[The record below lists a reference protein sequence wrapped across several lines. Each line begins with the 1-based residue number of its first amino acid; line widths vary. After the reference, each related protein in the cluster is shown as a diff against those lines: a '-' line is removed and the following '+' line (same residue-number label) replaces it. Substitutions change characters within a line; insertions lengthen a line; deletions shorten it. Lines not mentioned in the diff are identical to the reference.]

1 LEALERQ
8 TLAPNFWNEAE
19 AAQAVQ
25 KEHGQLQEIIASWEN
40 RWKQAEDTELF
51 LDMVMEERDPE
62 LELEVAHTIDSIE
75 DALAQAEL
83 ECMFNGEHDSN
94 NAIMA
99 IHAGAGGTEAQD
111 WVAILTRMYL
121 RWTEIHGFKSDILD
135 YLAGD
140 EAGTKS
146 VTLMI
151 KGRFAYGYLRSEL
164 GIHRLVRISPFDAS
178 GRRHTSFASVM
189 VLPELDESIKVEID
203 DKELRIDTYRSSG
216 AGGQHVNKTDSA
228 IRITH
233 LPTGIV
239 VQCQNERSQHS
250 NKETAMKMLSAQL
263 YELER
268 QKNAQYQEGLA
279 GDKKGISW
287 GSQIRSY
294 VLQPY
299 RLIKDHRTE
308 HETGNVDAVLD
319 GNLDPFIKSYLLWG
333 K

>member
-1 LEALERQ
+1 M
-8 TLAPNFWNEAE
+8 APGFWNDAE
-19 AAQAVQ
+19 AAQKIQ
-25 KEHGQLQEIIASWEN
+25 KEHGQLQDVIHTWES
-40 RWKQAEDTELF
+40 RWKEMEDTELF
-51 LDMVMEERDPE
+51 LEMVMEEKASE
-62 LELEVAHTIDSIE
+62 LELEIAEKIAVME
-75 DALAQAEL
+75 EGLELAEL
-83 ECMFNGEHDSN
+83 ECMFNGEHDGN

-111 WVAILTRMYL
+111 WVAILMRMYL
-121 RWTEIHGFKSDILD
+121 RWAETHGFKTDILD

-146 VTLMI
+146 VTIMF

-189 VLPELDESIKVEID
+189 ILPELDDSITVDID

-250 NKETAMKMLSAQL
+250 NKETAMKMLTAQL
-263 YELER
+263 YELEK
-268 QKNAQYQEGLA
+268 QKNAERQEGLA

-299 RLIKDHRTE
+299 RLIKDHRTDQ
-308 HETGNVDAVLD
+308 ETGNVDAVLD
-319 GNLDPFIKSYLLWG
+319 GNLDSFIKAFLLWG